1 MLCFLL
7 PVSRPAPCVH
17 QEEGWGAEGRV
28 SLVPQISYWIYRTAP
43 VRSRV
48 CFCASGGTKG
58 GPAAARQPGACPRTT
73 PIPLQPLSSFTLES
87 RGGSCQAVRPP
98 ADIFTAVPQ
107 TSSRPRSTM
116 SRQQQQQQ
124 QRTSFRLSDN
134 LVEVKSKVSDGLLT
148 DAVSDAGCALSGP
161 QPSALL
167 IQIVM

>member
-1 MLCFLL
+1 MGSRRAGFAGTSDLILDLPDCTCEEPGLFLRVGRNERRARSSTAARSL
-7 PVSRPAPCVH
+7 S
-17 QEEGWGAEGRV
+17 EGNTN
-28 SLVPQISYWIYRTAP
+28 TAAAL
-43 VRSRV
+43 RSRV
-48 CFCASGGTKG
+48 EEG
-58 GPAAARQPGACPRTT
+58 AARLSD
-73 PIPLQPLSSFTLES
+73 LQ
-87 RGGSCQAVRPP
+87 R
-98 ADIFTAVPQ
+98 IFLPAVPQ

>member
-1 MLCFLL
+1 MEQHTHAHAHTERERERESNRQVMLCFLL

-43 VRSRV
+43 VRSWV

-73 PIPLQPLSSFTLES
+73 PLPLQPLSSFTLES

-98 ADIFTAVPQ
+98 ADIFTRSASDKQPTEEHNVQATAAAAAAADFVQ
-107 TSSRPRSTM
+107 TVGQPGGG
-116 SRQQQQQQ
+116 QEQ
-124 QRTSFRLSDN
+124 
-134 LVEVKSKVSDGLLT
+134 SK
-148 DAVSDAGCALSGP
+148 
-161 QPSALL
+161 
-167 IQIVM
+167 